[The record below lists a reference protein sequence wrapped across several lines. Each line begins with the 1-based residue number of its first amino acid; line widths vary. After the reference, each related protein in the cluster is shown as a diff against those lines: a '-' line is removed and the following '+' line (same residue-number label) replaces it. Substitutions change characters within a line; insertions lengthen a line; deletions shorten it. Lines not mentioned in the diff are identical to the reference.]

1 MLGSRTLVLTEIG
14 IVNKLENIQPFTEE
28 RETGVK
34 RVGLVFDGCNG
45 ASEAHDII
53 VI

>member
-34 RVGLVFDGCNG
+34 RVVFDGCNG